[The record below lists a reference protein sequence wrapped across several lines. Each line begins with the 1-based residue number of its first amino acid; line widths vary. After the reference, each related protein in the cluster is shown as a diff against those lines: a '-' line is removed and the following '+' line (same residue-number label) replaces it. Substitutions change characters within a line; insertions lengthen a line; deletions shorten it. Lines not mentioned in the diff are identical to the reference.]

1 MNVHSI
7 LTRAKLAGLL
17 LALVCQLTACTPLT
31 RTWRGK
37 VVEVRSGDTIT
48 VLQGRRQVQ
57 VRLHGVGAPPV
68 KQPAGRSA
76 RRMISRL
83 VLGKVVSIEEVARVR
98 GDLSYAMVK
107 LGSLGLRELLLYT
120 GLGWHIVKYDNSP
133 ALRSLE
139 REAQRARRGVW
150 AGL

>member
-1 MNVHSI
+1 MISHEFH
-7 LTRAKLAGLL
+7 TGAKNAGLL
-17 LALVCQLTACTPLT
+17 LALVCQVSACSPIT

-37 VVEVRSGDTIT
+37 VIEVRSGDTLT

-68 KQPAGRSA
+68 KQAAGRSA

-107 LGSLGLRELLLYT
+107 LGSLGLRELLLYK
-120 GLGWHIVKYDNSP
+120 GLGWHIVKYDDSP

-139 REAQRARRGVW
+139 RDARRARRGVW
-150 AGL
+150 ADL